1 MNNTSPQYLDTIE
14 LFTEKHSSE
23 CVCKNCGTSFLAR
36 RSKVLCKNCYET
48 ALFAQVKKYIQQNE
62 VTEFEVANY
71 FRIPLRL
78 VKKWIRE
85 GRIDYKEHNL
95 ATTNKH
101 CRTCGTPISFG
112 NYCSDCLRFLD
123 TNLFQSELNFSSEL
137 QCELSKNNPDDNEK
151 DSALSE

>member
-1 MNNTSPQYLDTIE
+1 MRYSDNNPDVVE
-14 LFTEKHSSE
+14 FFTEKHSSE
-23 CVCKNCGTSFLAR
+23 CVCKNCGVTFAAR
-36 RSKVLCKNCYET
+36 RSKVLCKSCYEQ

-85 GRIDYKEHNL
+85 GRIDYKEKNL
-95 ATTNKH
+95 ATANKR
-101 CRTCGTPISFG
+101 CRTCGCPISFG

-123 TNLFQSELNFSSEL
+123 TEAFSSEL
-137 QCELSKNNPDDNEK
+137 D
-151 DSALSE
+151 AGSEFQYEARKYE

>member
-1 MNNTSPQYLDTIE
+1 MNTSPHDLDTVE
-14 LFTEKHSSE
+14 LFTEKYSSE
-23 CVCKNCGTSFLAR
+23 CVCRNCGTLFLAR
-36 RSKVLCKNCYET
+36 RSKVLCKNCYEA

-95 ATTNKH
+95 ARPTNIAAPVAH
-101 CRTCGTPISFG
+101 R
-112 NYCSDCLRFLD
+112 L
-123 TNLFQSELNFSSEL
+123 
-137 QCELSKNNPDDNEK
+137 
-151 DSALSE
+151 ALEITVPTACAS